1 MSDKPYQVLGVG
13 IPAMLGREELFRKLC
28 RHLTK
33 ATPDHMCVVGP
44 PLFGKSVL
52 LNHLASHFKDRS
64 DHYVTSLYWDLR
76 HATPE
81 TDNEFQRSF
90 AERVK
95 VALERTQPDLAE
107 YLELQA
113 EELSDLLHLVF
124 DEMKNQSIRFL
135 AVLDGFDHILART
148 GITKNLWDEL
158 RNLGQM
164 PSLRLVTGSRSPL
177 RELCRTEDSRTS
189 DFWEIFYDT
198 PLQVGCFDDDDWA
211 GFLGPATSREVL
223 LDGSGLKEVEN
234 WTGGVP
240 VLAAALAG
248 RLLEETSE
256 SGLLDKSKVD
266 QIGEDL
272 VEKRRELLGALW
284 DECSIELRSDLAE
297 VAKRD
302 VLLSE
307 VPDQRRRDLE
317 LRGFARSSGNKLRS
331 SCRLMTRYARQ
342 QASDVA
348 NLRQLFGNAERFESN
363 IQSLLEL
370 RLAQIPRLDPELRGY
385 IQRAIWNLQP
395 EPAHSVVWARSIA
408 ERVLRLI
415 WDAELGPDR
424 TIPDHWKRLELRLDP
439 WQLPSKLG
447 LQCYLLSRI
456 TGTPEHDP
464 VSKFITKPTFL
475 LTDHIQSV
483 GDFGQHRG
491 DNIVTVQF
499 AASFCLS
506 AMGLCECLARDLTTP
521 RHSALQEDD

>member
-13 IPAMLGREELFRKLC
+13 IPAMLGRKKLFGKLC

-52 LNHLASHFKDRS
+52 LNHLASHFRDRS
-64 DHYVTSLYWDLR
+64 NHYVTSLYWDLR

-81 TDNEFQRSF
+81 TDNEFRRSF

-95 VALERTQPDLAE
+95 DALERTQPDLAE
-107 YLELQA
+107 YLELEA

-124 DEMKNQSIRFL
+124 DEMKSQGIRFL
-135 AVLDGFDHILART
+135 AVLDGFDHVLARS

-198 PLQVGCFDDDDWA
+198 PLQIGCFEDHDWA
-211 GFLGPATSREVL
+211 GFLGPANSRGVL
-223 LDGSGLKEVEN
+223 IDGSGLKEVKN

-240 VLAAALAG
+240 VLAAALAE

-256 SGLLDKSKVD
+256 AGLLDKSKVD

-284 DECSIELRSDLAE
+284 DECSIELRSDLAA
-297 VAKRD
+297 VAKGH
-302 VLLSE
+302 VPLAE

-317 LRGFARSSGNKLRS
+317 LRGFARSSGNKLHS
-331 SCRLMTRYARQ
+331 SCRLMTRYAHQRG
-342 QASDVA
+342 AEVA
-348 NLRQLFGNAERFESN
+348 NLQRLFGLAVTWSASTAIFEAFSN
-363 IQSLLEL
+363 
-370 RLAQIPRLDPELRGY
+370 
-385 IQRAIWNLQP
+385 
-395 EPAHSVVWARSIA
+395 SVLHRS
-408 ERVLRLI
+408 V
-415 WDAELGPDR
+415 
-424 TIPDHWKRLELRLDP
+424 HW
-439 WQLPSKLG
+439 
-447 LQCYLLSRI
+447 I
-456 TGTPEHDP
+456 
-464 VSKFITKPTFL
+464 
-475 LTDHIQSV
+475 
-483 GDFGQHRG
+483 
-491 DNIVTVQF
+491 
-499 AASFCLS
+499 
-506 AMGLCECLARDLTTP
+506 
-521 RHSALQEDD
+521 